1 MTGKEFI
8 EFGKVIEFDLV
19 PRIFGYIVDCGLI
32 HPPIEFG
39 PRYNF
44 GAPYGSFERKSRR
57 KRLIL
62 WKLRII
68 YWKFGIF
75 EGAPEAHL
83 IIYWKIRIFGVPPKA
98 HLLILTEFRHRRQS
112 LESLSSKPFRIEQF
126 SILLIHSLGPTHFC
140 PISHRIGEFCPQ
152 ATFLSTLLRLYS
164 FFVYHSEQP
173 RVPFSFLSA
182 NLRSSIV

>member
-98 HLLILTEFRHRRQS
+98 HLLILRNFATEGTFTYINGIS
-112 LESLSSKPFRIEQF
+112 PPKAIFGKFIEQ
-126 SILLIHSLGPTHFC
+126 T
-140 PISHRIGEFCPQ
+140 
-152 ATFLSTLLRLYS
+152 LS
-164 FFVYHSEQP
+164 
-173 RVPFSFLSA
+173 
-182 NLRSSIV
+182 N